1 MKQTQKPVTVR
12 FSMNDYNAITAEAE
26 NHNTTTADIIRK
38 TWKGHQEHQNIL
50 ALLAKFESRI
60 IASTFEICV
69 ATIGLT
75 TDERKKAAKDVN
87 NYLKMERVK

>member
-12 FSMNDYNAITAEAE
+12 FSMTDYNDIAAEAE

-38 TWKGHQEHQNIL
+38 AWKGYQEHQNTL
-50 ALLAKFESRI
+50 ALLTRFESRI

-75 TDERKKAAKDVN
+75 TDERKQAAKSVN